1 MDQGRQTGSEDE
13 AAERRL
19 ALPQRIEK
27 WSLTSLQEGLVKT
40 YGRLVKPARYYWLL
54 LAESHL
60 TRRLFVALVRRI
72 DALPLRLDRERR
84 IASK

>member
-1 MDQGRQTGSEDE
+1 VDQERQTGSEDE
-13 AAERRL
+13 AAERWL

-27 WSLTSLQEGLVKT
+27 WSLTSLRQRLVKT
-40 YGRLVKPARYYWLL
+40 YGRLVKPARYCWLL

-60 TRRLFVALVRRI
+60 TRRLFAALVRRI

>member
-1 MDQGRQTGSEDE
+1 M
-13 AAERRL
+13 
-19 ALPQRIEK
+19 
-27 WSLTSLQEGLVKT
+27 TSLQEGLVKT

-60 TRRLFVALVRRI
+60 TRWLFVALVRRI